1 MIENNFTS
9 KTVIEI
15 DLTYI
20 MSEVEEIVK
29 NYNLTEI
36 NQLSVDLEKRILSEK

>member
-1 MIENNFTS
+1 MAENNVTS
-9 KTVIEI
+9 NTVIEI

-29 NYNLTEI
+29 KYISIERI
-36 NQLSVDLEKRILSEK
+36 KR